1 VRDGC
6 AHRILSVHLNPLP
19 SAAVTTSSSPRALT
33 LAASIGWRHVT
44 GDPVRALLLAWR
56 VLPAPLRGSL
66 KIAGP
71 YGRAAVLWG
80 AGDRPAALA
89 ALAGSPRRQAA
100 FALAADQPAAA
111 AAALERIPRT
121 DQGRAVL
128 AARLAWREGRLTD
141 AIRALEGA
149 PGRQA
154 RRLRATL
161 APQQAFL
168 AAPPVAKTM
177 IMGTSG
183 RYSSGSTHDHEPGR
197 ERGGAGDLPATE
209 RVTPGHARH
218 GREPEAGRERWPER
232 ERWPRHGREPEAGR
246 ERWPERERWPGRD
259 RVPGRVL
266 HLVSDALPSVS
277 AGYTI
282 RTHEIVLAQKAAGLD
297 PHVVTRAGF
306 PVTQGKLDG
315 RRLVTVDGVPYHRLL
330 PWLLPGHGDADPR
343 LAALGE
349 NLADRLTQELK
360 PAVLHAASNFAN
372 ARLALALGQRHGVPV
387 VYEVRGFWE
396 DTWLSRH
403 PDGASLASSELYQ
416 RSRALE
422 TECMLAADLVVTLGE
437 AMREEIEARGVPAE
451 KILLVP
457 NAVSEDFLR
466 PLPAPGNLRA
476 ELGIEPDEYVIGEVT
491 SLVKH
496 EGIGTLLKATAIL
509 RDRGVPVR
517 ALIVGDGP
525 ERAALQRQAAADG
538 LAQAAVFTGRVP
550 ATQVRQFH
558 ALLDIFVV
566 PRTPDRVCQ
575 LVTPLKPIEAMA
587 SGLCVVTSEVKAL
600 TEIVKHEV
608 TGMQTVPQDPVS
620 LADCLELLIYSPDI
634 RKKLGDN
641 AREWVSRD
649 RTWTRNAA
657 RYSGAYARL
666 GAI

>member
-6 AHRILSVHLNPLP
+6 AHRILSVHLKPLP
-19 SAAVTTSSSPRALT
+19 SAAVTTSISPRALA

-44 GDPVRALLLAWR
+44 ADPVRALLLAWR
-56 VLPAPLRGSL
+56 VLPAPLRGCL
-66 KIAGP
+66 RLAGP
-71 YGRAAVLWG
+71 YGRAAMLWG
-80 AGDRPAALA
+80 EGDRPAALA
-89 ALAGSPRRQAA
+89 ALAGSPRRQAV

-111 AAALERIPRT
+111 AAALARLPDT
-121 DQGRAVL
+121 DPARPVL

-141 AIRALEGA
+141 ALRALEHA
-149 PGRQA
+149 PGRHA
-154 RRLRATL
+154 RRLHATL
-161 APQQAFL
+161 APQQSHL
-168 AAPPVAKTM
+168 AAPPTTTSM
-177 IMGTSG
+177 IAGSFG
-183 RYSSGSTHDHEPGR
+183 RIDATTARDHEEDRVGARWVDGRESASGTRRWPVRAPRGGERVPGR
-197 ERGGAGDLPATE
+197 
-209 RVTPGHARH
+209 ARH
-218 GREPEAGRERWPER
+218 GGESA
-232 ERWPRHGREPEAGR
+232 
-246 ERWPERERWPGRD
+246 PGRD

-266 HLVSDALPSVS
+266 HLVSDALPSTS

-282 RTHEIVLAQKAAGLD
+282 RTHEIVLAQRAAGLE
-297 PHVVTRAGF
+297 PHVATRAGF
-306 PVTQGKLDG
+306 PVTQGRIDG
-315 RRLVTVDGVPYHRLL
+315 RRLVTLDGVPYHRLL
-330 PWLLPGHGDADPR
+330 PWRLPGHGDTDPE

-349 NLADRLTQELK
+349 KLAAALAQKIK

-372 ARLALALGQRHGVPV
+372 ARLALALGRRYGLPV

-422 TECMLAADLVVTLGE
+422 TGCMLAADLVVTLGE

-451 KILLVP
+451 KILIVP
-457 NAVSEDFLR
+457 NAVSEDFLA
-466 PLPAPGNLRA
+466 PLPDAAGPGAASPGAASLRA
-476 ELGIEPDEYVIGEVT
+476 QLGIQPDEYVVGEVS

-496 EGIGTLLKATAIL
+496 EGIGTLLEATAIL
-509 RDRGVPVR
+509 RARGVPAR

-525 ERAALQRQAAADG
+525 ERAALQRQAAEAG

-550 ATQVRQFH
+550 AAKVRQFH

-575 LVTPLKPIEAMA
+575 LVTPLKPVEAMA

-620 LADCLELLIYSPDI
+620 LADCLERLIYSPDI
-634 RKKLGDN
+634 RRKLGDN

-649 RTWTRNAA
+649 RTWARNAV
-657 RYSGAYARL
+657 RYSDAYARL